1 MKRVF
6 VCSPFRGDI
15 EGNVRRTKKACL
27 MAIDMGYAPYAPHL
41 YLPFI
46 GLDDNNEH
54 QRALGIS
61 VGIQYLKVCDEI
73 WVFGPETS
81 GMKQEVAMAQ
91 TLGINIRKFPI
102 EVLMKDEQC

>member
-1 MKRVF
+1 MKRIF
-6 VCSPFRGDI
+6 ICSPFRGNI
-15 EGNVRRTKKACL
+15 EANVRLARKAC
-27 MAIDMGYAPYAPHL
+27 MFAISQGQAPFAPHL

-46 GLDDNNEH
+46 GLDDNNEQ

-61 VGIQYLKVCDEI
+61 VGIEFLKACEEI

-81 GMKQEVAMAQ
+81 GMRQEVAMAQ

-102 EVLMKDEQC
+102 EALTKED